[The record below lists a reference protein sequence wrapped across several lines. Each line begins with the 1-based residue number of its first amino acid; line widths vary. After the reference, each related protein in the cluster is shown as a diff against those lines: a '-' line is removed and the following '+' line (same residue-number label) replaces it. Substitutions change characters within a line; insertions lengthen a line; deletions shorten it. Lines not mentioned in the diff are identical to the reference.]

1 MTQLN
6 NIIKVTLL
14 MLCISALNVFA
25 QKDDENQLQATCCE
39 SISIEAV
46 PVPDKPC
53 CLEIRVSN
61 LFCYDAILKINKVYG
76 DEEVNV
82 YKDTLDGRDY
92 FSHIVCAETGDNELK
107 IIVRVTTLNGS
118 TFCTPD
124 TFMLNDKC
132 CECPETIDDIFVTE
146 VIPGKC
152 ENGCQVRHWIK
163 FRKEYQNCFRA
174 IKFESSKFPGNNG
187 EGEYSESGVDKYLDQ
202 FDACL
207 KKNEKYSYTFTL
219 IGHDGKEC
227 KYTDSL
233 HCISKPID
241 SLKLCVPDCEESP
254 WVSVEEKKFELKDCP
269 GCVVNVAYT
278 YRKACKIWQDLQIA
292 RIEFLTEKCSKCDV
306 ERLYS
311 MIAKAIIKENDME
324 FEPKKVGDCSTI
336 WRIANGSC
344 WAEWFYYSENNNHII
359 DTIRVL
365 EVCLNNICCL
375 QRMKVCRDK
384 ENNITITPF
393 GSIITSEVNCKDVE
407 YQIGNASLNCFP
419 ACDWLGKINGSSGN
433 DHFKKVETNLRV
445 DYDNSYGLNTGI
457 QDNILSVLIKTPKS
471 CKAEV
476 KVYDVSGK
484 EIINE
489 SSEISTGTI
498 NTLQVGLGNLQSG
511 NYIFAVIVD
520 GITLKSQKFN
530 INK

>member
-53 CLEIRVSN
+53 CLEIRIWNPLCDHTVLN
-61 LFCYDAILKINKVYG
+61 INKVYG
-76 DEEVNV
+76 DEEINV
-82 YKDTLDGRDY
+82 YKDTLYGRDN
-92 FSHIVCAETGDNELK
+92 FSRIVCAETGDDNIE
-107 IIVRVTTLNGS
+107 IIVRLKTLNGVS
-118 TFCTPD
+118 VCKEYSFKIK
-124 TFMLNDKC
+124 DKC
-132 CECPETIDDIFVTE
+132 CECPDNIEDLLMTDVEID
-146 VIPGKC
+146 KC
-152 ENGCQVRHWIK
+152 EKGCEVSHWMEINEK
-163 FRKEYQNCFRA
+163 YKNCFRA
-174 IKFESSKFPGNNG
+174 IKFKSSKYPGNNG
-187 EGEYSESGVDKYLDQ
+187 EAEYSEGPANEYLNIFTTCLNSKDLYKY
-202 FDACL
+202 
-207 KKNEKYSYTFTL
+207 TL
-219 IGHDGKEC
+219 TLVGHDGKEC
-227 KYTDSL
+227 KYTKSL
-233 HCISKPID
+233 FCKGKPID
-241 SLKLCVPDCEESP
+241 NLKLCVPDCENSP
-254 WVSVEEKKFELKDCP
+254 WEPVREDTYILQGCP
-269 GCVVNVAYT
+269 GCIINVAFT
-278 YRKACKIWQDLQIA
+278 FRKACDIYQDLQIA
-292 RIEFLTEKCSKCDV
+292 RIELLTNECSNCDIDKIYAMALDAV
-306 ERLYS
+306 
-311 MIAKAIIKENDME
+311 ITENIME
-324 FEPKKVGDCSTI
+324 FEPDNPGECSTV
-336 WRIANGSC
+336 WRIAHGGC
-344 WAEWFYYSENNNHII
+344 WAEWLYYRYENGKVV
-359 DTIRVL
+359 DTVKAF
-365 EVCLNNICCL
+365 EVCKDLKCCL
-375 QRMKVCRDK
+375 QPMEVCRKD
-384 ENNITITPF
+384 NYVRITPL
-393 GSIITSEVNCKDVE
+393 GNGTYNAETCKDVK
-407 YQIGNASLNCFP
+407 YKLGNALLNCFP

-498 NTLQVGLGNLQSG
+498 NTLQVGLGNLQFG
-511 NYIFAVIVD
+511 NYIFTVIVD